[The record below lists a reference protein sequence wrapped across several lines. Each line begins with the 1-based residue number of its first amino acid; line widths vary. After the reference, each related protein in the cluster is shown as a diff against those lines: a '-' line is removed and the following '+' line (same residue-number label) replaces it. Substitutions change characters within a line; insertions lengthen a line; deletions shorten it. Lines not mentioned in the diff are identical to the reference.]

1 MSEELEEIK
10 QRKMLEMQK
19 QQFQRQFQEQAQL
32 QKQIEQLEA
41 LIKTKLTKEAI
52 SRYGNIK
59 SAHPELA
66 VQLLVILAQL
76 IQTQP
81 IESIDDDE
89 LRQILQKISPE
100 KKEMRITYK

>member
-1 MSEELEEIK
+1 MSDELEEIRQK
-10 QRKMLEMQK
+10 KLIELQKERFQK
-19 QQFQRQFQEQAQL
+19 QIQEQAQL

-41 LIKTKLTKEAI
+41 LIRTKLTKEAI

-59 SAHPELA
+59 AAHPEVA
-66 VQLLVILAQL
+66 VQLLLVLAQL

-89 LRQILQKISPE
+89 LRQILQKILPE
-100 KKEMRITYK
+100 KRETKITYR